1 MVGYT
6 QEIWFA
12 RTTKAFSQQSA
23 GDNDEENDAEDNDDD
38 DGTRMESKKVMN
50 LITDPL

>member
-38 DGTRMESKKVMN
+38 DGHDVREWSQRR
-50 LITDPL
+50 